1 MSVFHAGNCVCEE
14 NNGCNE
20 CLPYFSLNPLP
31 SSSCFFCPLHVLD
44 ITILIAVVNM
54 EAQWNTWSWWQ
65 LVLLTP
71 SPLGKSTEP
80 VQGKKMQELL
90 KRRAI
95 KASHGACTAK
105 LCKAVFGNTVF
116 TASSVADVESVKMW
130 MFIWLNE
137 EVAKWCSLLHPTTWP
152 VYFRHFCAAISR
164 WMWML
169 KLSPLNLCAWQ
180 VMMMGRQNLHWL
192 LCSKMKMRD
201 G

>member
-31 SSSCFFCPLHVLD
+31 SSSCFFCPLHILD

-71 SPLGKSTEP
+71 SPLGNSTEP

-95 KASHGACTAK
+95 KASHGACTAEPVQSY
-105 LCKAVFGNTVF
+105 LCRHRIYCLFCSWCGISENVNVYL
-116 TASSVADVESVKMW
+116 VKW
-130 MFIWLNE
+130 RGCKVLQSATPNHLACLFQT
-137 EVAKWCSLLHPTTWP
+137 CSCCHL
-152 VYFRHFCAAISR
+152 
-164 WMWML
+164 
-169 KLSPLNLCAWQ
+169 
-180 VMMMGRQNLHWL
+180 
-192 LCSKMKMRD
+192 
-201 G
+201 